1 MSRRAST
8 RSASAT
14 TPAQIALFAGV
25 PSARSATSETRL
37 RRLVGD
43 LETRALNRENGS
55 DERIRARVRDD
66 FASLRSLIWTL

>member
-1 MSRRAST
+1 
-8 RSASAT
+8 
-14 TPAQIALFAGV
+14 
-25 PSARSATSETRL
+25 
-37 RRLVGD
+37 VGD